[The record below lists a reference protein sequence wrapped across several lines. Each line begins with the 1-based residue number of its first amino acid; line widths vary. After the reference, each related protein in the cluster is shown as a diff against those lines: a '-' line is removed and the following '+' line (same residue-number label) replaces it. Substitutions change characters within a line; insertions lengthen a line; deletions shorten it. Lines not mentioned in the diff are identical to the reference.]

1 MILMTIQRLLAEMLE
16 IDPEEITPE
25 TDLEEDLD
33 MDSLDG
39 TELLL
44 ALEEEFDLE
53 IDEDTA
59 RGFRTVGDIID
70 YVSEKTED

>member
-1 MILMTIQRLLAEMLE
+1 MILMTIQRLLSEMLE

>member
-70 YVSEKTED
+70 YLSEKTED

>member
-1 MILMTIQRLLAEMLE
+1 MILMTIQRLLSEMLE

-70 YVSEKTED
+70 YLSEKTED

>member
-1 MILMTIQRLLAEMLE
+1 MILLTIQRLLAEMLE

-70 YVSEKTED
+70 YVREKTED

>member
-1 MILMTIQRLLAEMLE
+1 MILLTIQRLLAEMLE

-70 YVSEKTED
+70 YLSEKTED